1 MQLGDILDDLTLDV
15 ATGGLEITH
24 VDIDSRECVPGSLF
38 FAMPGTTTSGANFAG
53 DAVGRGALCVVASTP
68 LDVAAPVVVVPST
81 QLGALLAHAS
91 AAVVGH
97 PETKTRLVAVTGT
110 NGKTSVTSIV
120 AELARALSWNGAN
133 IGTLTNERTTP
144 AAPELFRTLAS
155 LVDGFDPSIQDSVVA
170 MEVSSHAMSQHR
182 VDGLDFTVAAFT
194 NLSHE
199 HLDYHG
205 SMEEY
210 FVVKSR
216 LFTSEHS
223 HRAVIWDED
232 EYGQRLA
239 GTTTLPVTR
248 VSRRDASEVETTL
261 QGTTF
266 FWRSHLVNSAL
277 LGDYN
282 VDNALIAMT
291 IMSVLGVED
300 AAIAAAMGE
309 VASVPGRFDVV
320 RGSDIT
326 VIVDYA
332 HTPEGLRRLL
342 EDVRAMKPKG
352 RVITVFG
359 CGGDRDRAKR
369 PAMGLV
375 ASTYSD
381 VTIVTSDNPRSEA
394 PESIIDVI
402 MSGVVSGANVVR
414 DVDRRSA
421 IAHALDE
428 AAPGDVVVVAGKG
441 HETTQ
446 TIGDLVVP
454 FDDRVVAREL
464 LGDEPC

>member
-1 MQLGDILDDLTLDV
+1 V

-38 FAMPGTTTSGANFAG
+38 FAMPGASTNGAKFAD
-53 DAVGRGALCVVASTP
+53 DAVRRGALCVVASAP
-68 LDVAAPVVVVPST
+68 VAVAAPVVVVPAT
-81 QLGALLAHAS
+81 QLSALLAHAS

-120 AELARALSWNGAN
+120 GELARALAWNGAN
-133 IGTLTNERTTP
+133 IGTLTNQRTTP

-155 LVDGFDPSIQDSVVA
+155 LVEGFDPTVQNSVVA

-182 VDGLDFTVAAFT
+182 VDGLEFTVAAFT

-210 FVVKSR
+210 FVVKSQ

-223 HRAVIWDED
+223 QRAVIWDD
-232 EYGQRLA
+232 DSYGARLA
-239 GTTTLPVTR
+239 GLTTLPVTR
-248 VSRRDASEVETTL
+248 VSRRDATDVMTTL
-261 QGTTF
+261 TGTTF
-266 FWRSHLVNSAL
+266 FWRGHLVNSAL

-291 IMSVLGVED
+291 IMSVLGADD

-309 VASVPGRFDVV
+309 VASIAGRFDVV
-320 RGSDIT
+320 RGSDVT

-342 EDVRAMKPKG
+342 EDVRAMIPGG

-369 PAMGLV
+369 PEMGLV

-381 VTIVTSDNPRSEA
+381 VTIVTSDNPRSES
-394 PESIIDVI
+394 PESIIDAV

-414 DVDRRSA
+414 DADRRSA
-421 IAHALDE
+421 IARALE
-428 AAPGDVVVVAGKG
+428 SASPGDVVVVAGKG

-446 TIGDLVVP
+446 TIGELVVP

-464 LGDEPC
+464 LGASSC

>member
-15 ATGGLEITH
+15 ATGSLEITH

-38 FAMPGTTTSGANFAG
+38 FAMPGSSTNGARFASA
-53 DAVGRGALCVVASTP
+53 AVGRGALCVIASAP
-68 LDVAAPVVVVPST
+68 VDVTAPVVVVPST
-81 QLGALLAHAS
+81 QLSALCAHAS

-110 NGKTSVTSIV
+110 NGKTSVTTIV
-120 AELARALSWNGAN
+120 ADLARALSWNGAN

-155 LVDGFDPSIQDSVVA
+155 LVEGFDPSVQHSVVA

-182 VDGLDFTVAAFT
+182 GDGLEFTVAAFT

-223 HRAVIWDED
+223 QRAVIWDD
-232 EYGQRLA
+232 DPYGERLA
-239 GTTTLPVTR
+239 TSTTLPVTR
-248 VSRRDASEVETTL
+248 VSRRDATDVETSL
-261 QGTTF
+261 KGTTF
-266 FWRSHLVNSAL
+266 FWRQHLVNSAL

-291 IMSVLGVED
+291 ILSVLGADD
-300 AAIAAAMGE
+300 AAIAAAMGQ
-309 VASVPGRFDVV
+309 VSSISGRFDVV
-320 RGSDIT
+320 RGTDVT

-342 EDVRAMKPKG
+342 EDVRAMMPEG
-352 RVITVFG
+352 RIITVFG

-369 PAMGLV
+369 PEMGLV

-381 VTIVTSDNPRSEA
+381 ATIVTSDNPRSES
-394 PESIIDVI
+394 PESIIDAV
-402 MSGVVSGANVVR
+402 MSGVLSGSNVVR
-414 DVDRRSA
+414 DADRRSA
-421 IAHALDE
+421 ISRALEE

-464 LGDEPC
+464 LR

>member
-1 MQLGDILDDLTLDV
+1 MQLGDILDDFTLDV

-24 VDIDSRECVPGSLF
+24 VDIDSRECIPGSLF
-38 FAMPGTTTSGANFAG
+38 FAMPGTSTNGAKFAA
-53 DAVGRGALCVVASTP
+53 DAVHRGALCVVASAP
-68 LDVAAPVVVVPST
+68 IDVPAPVVVVPST
-81 QLGALLAHAS
+81 QLNALCAHAS

-120 AELARALSWNGAN
+120 GELSRALSWNGAN

-144 AAPELFRTLAS
+144 APPELFRTLAS
-155 LVDGFDPSIQDSVVA
+155 LVEGFDPTVQHSVVA

-182 VDGLDFTVAAFT
+182 VDGLEFTVAAFT

-216 LFTSEHS
+216 LFSPEHS
-223 HRAVIWDED
+223 HRAVIWDD
-232 EYGQRLA
+232 DSYGERLA
-239 GTTTLPVTR
+239 DSTALPVTR
-248 VSRRDASEVETTL
+248 VSRRDASEVVTSLT
-261 QGTTF
+261 GTTF
-266 FWRSHLVNSAL
+266 FWRHHLVNSAL

-291 IMSVLGVED
+291 IMSVLGADD

-309 VASVPGRFDVV
+309 VVPIAGRFDVV
-320 RGSDIT
+320 RGPDVT

-342 EDVRAMKPKG
+342 EDVRALTTG

-369 PAMGLV
+369 PEMGQV
-375 ASTYSD
+375 ASTFSD
-381 VTIVTSDNPRSEA
+381 VTIVTSDNPRSES
-394 PESIIDVI
+394 PESIIDAI
-402 MSGVVSGANVVR
+402 MTGVVSGANVVR

-421 IAHALDE
+421 IARALKE

-446 TIGDLVVP
+446 IFGDLVVP

-464 LGDEPC
+464 MG

>member
-1 MQLGDILDDLTLDV
+1 MQLGDILDDVTLDV

-38 FAMPGTTTSGANFAG
+38 FALPGTSTNGARFAT

-68 LDVAAPVVVVPST
+68 LDVAAPVVVVPAT
-81 QLGALLAHAS
+81 QLNALCAHAS

-110 NGKTSVTSIV
+110 NGKTSVTTII

-155 LVDGFDPSIQDSVVA
+155 LVDGFDPSVQHSVVA
-170 MEVSSHAMSQHR
+170 MEVSSHAISQHR
-182 VDGLDFTVAAFT
+182 VDGLEFTVAAFT

-210 FVVKSR
+210 FVVKSQ

-223 HRAVIWDED
+223 QRAVIWDD
-232 EYGQRLA
+232 DAYGHRLS
-239 GTTTLPVTR
+239 TLTSLPVTR
-248 VSRRDASEVETTL
+248 VSRGDATDVVTSLT
-261 QGTTF
+261 GTTF
-266 FWRSHLVNSAL
+266 FWRHHLVNSAL

-291 IMSVLGVED
+291 IMSVLGADD
-300 AAIAAAMGE
+300 ASIAAAMGE
-309 VASVPGRFDVV
+309 VESVSGRFDVV
-320 RGSDIT
+320 RGSDVT

-342 EDVRAMKPKG
+342 EDVRVMVPGG

-369 PAMGLV
+369 PEMGLV

-381 VTIVTSDNPRSEA
+381 LTIVTSDNPRSES
-394 PESIIDVI
+394 PESIIDAV

-414 DVDRRSA
+414 DADRRSA
-421 IAHALDE
+421 IARALE
-428 AAPGDVVVVAGKG
+428 AASSGDVVVVAGKG

-446 TIGDLVVP
+446 TIGELVVP

-464 LGDEPC
+464 LGVSC

>member
-1 MQLGDILDDLTLDV
+1 MQLGDILDDFTLDV

-38 FAMPGTTTSGANFAG
+38 FAMPGTSTNGARFAA
-53 DAVGRGALCVVASTP
+53 DAVHRGALCVVASAP
-68 LDVAAPVVVVPST
+68 IDVPAPVVVVPST
-81 QLGALLAHAS
+81 QLNALCAHAS

-120 AELARALSWNGAN
+120 GELSRALSWNGAN

-144 AAPELFRTLAS
+144 APPELFRTLAA
-155 LVDGFDPSIQDSVVA
+155 LVEGFDPTVQHSVVA

-182 VDGLDFTVAAFT
+182 VDGLEFTVAAFT

-216 LFTSEHS
+216 LFSPEHS
-223 HRAVIWDED
+223 HRAVIWDD
-232 EYGQRLA
+232 DSYGERLA
-239 GTTTLPVTR
+239 ESTALPVTR
-248 VSRRDASEVETTL
+248 VSRRDASDVVTSLT
-261 QGTTF
+261 GTTF
-266 FWRSHLVNSAL
+266 FWRHHLVNSAL

-291 IMSVLGVED
+291 IMSVLGADD

-309 VASVPGRFDVV
+309 VVPIAGRFDVV
-320 RGSDIT
+320 RGPDVT

-342 EDVRAMKPKG
+342 EDVRSLTTG

-369 PAMGLV
+369 PEMGQV
-375 ASTYSD
+375 ASTFSD
-381 VTIVTSDNPRSEA
+381 VTIVTSDNPRSES
-394 PESIIDVI
+394 PESIIDAI
-402 MSGVVSGANVVR
+402 MTGVVSGATVVR

-421 IAHALDE
+421 IARALKE

-446 TIGDLVVP
+446 IFSDLVVP

-464 LGDEPC
+464 MG

>member
-38 FAMPGTTTSGANFAG
+38 FAMPGSSASGVTFAT
-53 DAVGRGALCVVASTP
+53 DAVRRGALCVVTSSP
-68 LDVAAPVVVVPST
+68 LDIGAPVVVVPST
-81 QLGALLAHAS
+81 QLSALCSHAS

-97 PETKTRLVAVTGT
+97 PETKTPLVAVTGT

-120 AELARALSWNGAN
+120 SELARALSWNGAS

-144 AAPELFRTLAS
+144 AAPELFRTLAT
-155 LVDGFDPSIQDSVVA
+155 LVERFDPARQNSVVA

-182 VDGLDFTVAAFT
+182 VDGLEFTVAAFT

-216 LFTSEHS
+216 LFTPEHS
-223 HRAVIWDED
+223 HRAVIWGDD
-232 EYGQRLA
+232 AYGKRLA
-239 GTTTLPVTR
+239 ETTTLPVTR
-248 VSRRDASEVETTL
+248 VTRSDATDVEASL
-261 QGTTF
+261 KGTTF
-266 FWRSHLVNSAL
+266 FWRGHLVNSAL
-277 LGDYN
+277 LGEYN
-282 VDNALIAMT
+282 VDNSLIAMT
-291 IMSVLGVED
+291 IMNVLGADD

-309 VASVPGRFDVV
+309 VSSVPGRFDVV
-320 RGSDIT
+320 RGADVT

-342 EDVRAMKPKG
+342 DDVRAMVPD
-352 RVITVFG
+352 RHVITVFG

-369 PAMGLV
+369 PEMGLV
-375 ASTYSD
+375 ASTMSD

-394 PESIIDVI
+394 PEAIIDAI
-402 MSGVVSGANVVR
+402 MTGVASGANVVR
-414 DVDRRSA
+414 DADRRSA
-421 IAHALDE
+421 IARALEE

-454 FDDRVVAREL
+454 FDDRVVAREFL
-464 LGDEPC
+464 R

>member
-24 VDIDSRECVPGSLF
+24 VDIDSRDCVPGSLF
-38 FAMPGTTTSGANFAG
+38 FAMPGSSTNGAKFAA
-53 DAVGRGALCVVASTP
+53 DAVGRGALCVVASSAV
-68 LDVAAPVVVVPST
+68 DVSAPVVVVPSS
-81 QLGALLAHAS
+81 QLTALCAHAS

-110 NGKTSVTSIV
+110 NGKTSVTTIV
-120 AELARALSWNGAN
+120 ADLARALSWNGAN
-133 IGTLTNERTTP
+133 IGTLTNQRTTP

-155 LVDGFDPSIQDSVVA
+155 LVDAFDPSVLNSVVA

-182 VDGLDFTVAAFT
+182 VDGLEFTVAAFT

-216 LFTSEHS
+216 LFTPEHS
-223 HRAVIWDED
+223 QRAVVWGDD
-232 EYGQRLA
+232 PYGERLA
-239 GTTTLPVTR
+239 STTTLPVTR
-248 VSRRDASEVETTL
+248 VSRRDATEVEASL
-261 QGTTF
+261 KGTTF
-266 FWRSHLVNSAL
+266 FWRGHLINSAL

-282 VDNALIAMT
+282 VDNALIAMS
-291 IMSVLGVED
+291 IMSVLGADD
-300 AAIAAAMGE
+300 AAVAAAMGE
-309 VASVPGRFDVV
+309 VTAISGRFDVV
-320 RGSDIT
+320 RGTDVT

-342 EDVRAMKPKG
+342 VDVHTMMPSG

-369 PAMGLV
+369 PEMGLV
-375 ASTYSD
+375 ASTFSD
-381 VTIVTSDNPRSEA
+381 LTIVTSDNPRSEL
-394 PESIIDVI
+394 PEAIIDAV
-402 MSGVVSGANVVR
+402 MSGVASGANVLR
-414 DVDRRSA
+414 EVDRRRA
-421 IAHALDE
+421 IALALQE
-428 AAPGDVVVVAGKG
+428 ASPGDVVVVAGKG

-446 TIGDLVVP
+446 TFGDVVVP
-454 FDDRVVAREL
+454 FDDRVVAGEL
-464 LGDEPC
+464 LREVPC

>member
-1 MQLGDILDDLTLDV
+1 MQLGDILDDVTLDV
-15 ATGGLEITH
+15 AAAGLEITR

-38 FAMPGTTTSGANFAG
+38 FAMPGTATNGARFAT
-53 DAVGRGALCVVASTP
+53 DAIGRGALCVVASGP
-68 LDVAAPVVVVPST
+68 LEVAAPVVVVPAT
-81 QLGALLAHAS
+81 QLNALCAHAS

-144 AAPELFRTLAS
+144 AAPELFRTLAA

-182 VDGLDFTVAAFT
+182 VDGLEFTVAAFT

-210 FVVKSR
+210 FVVKSQ

-223 HRAVIWDED
+223 HRAVIWNDD
-232 EYGQRLA
+232 TYGERLA
-239 GTTTLPVTR
+239 DLTTLPVTR
-248 VSRRDASEVETTL
+248 VSRDDATDVVTSLT
-261 QGTTF
+261 GTTF
-266 FWRSHLVNSAL
+266 FWRQHLVNSAL

-291 IMSVLGVED
+291 IMGVLGANDES
-300 AAIAAAMGE
+300 IAAAMGE
-309 VASVPGRFDVV
+309 VAAVNGRFDVV
-320 RGSDIT
+320 RGSDVT

-342 EDVRAMKPKG
+342 EDVRVMVPGG

-369 PAMGLV
+369 PEMGLV

-381 VTIVTSDNPRSEA
+381 LTIVTSDNPRSES
-394 PESIIDVI
+394 PESIIDAV
-402 MSGVVSGANVVR
+402 MSGVLSGANVVR
-414 DVDRRSA
+414 DADRRSA
-421 IAHALDE
+421 IARALE
-428 AAPGDVVVVAGKG
+428 AAAPGDVVVVAGKG

-446 TIGDLVVP
+446 TIGELVVP

-464 LGDEPC
+464 LGVPC